1 MILIT
6 GATGLTGS
14 HLALHLLENG
24 AKSVRGTYRNRAH
37 IAKTKQVFALYRKP
51 ELFEKI
57 EWVHADINDIP
68 AFETAFENVDFVYHC
83 AALISFD
90 PNDEEKLRK
99 TNIEGTANI
108 VNLCLRHEVRKLC
121 HVSSAAALGNPK
133 DNEAVVTEE
142 TEWNPEKPHSDYG
155 ISKYGAEMEIFRG
168 QQEGLNVVIVNPGII
183 LGPPLWETGSSQ
195 LFVLIG
201 KGQQFYTNGT
211 MAFVSVIDVVKI
223 MRLLMESNINGE
235 RFILASETLSYR
247 KIFSLVADAMKK
259 RRPSVA
265 ATPWMTS
272 IAWRIDWVLANV
284 FGQKRK
290 ISRDD
295 ARTLHTKNV
304 YSNDK
309 VKSVLG
315 YEFIGVETAV
325 EEIARLMHF

>member
-14 HLALHLLENG
+14 HLVLHLLENG
-24 AKSVRGTYRNRAH
+24 AKSVRAIYRDKAGV
-37 IAKTKQVFALYRKP
+37 AKTKQLFLLYQKP

-57 EWVHADINDIP
+57 EWVHADITDIP
-68 AFETAFENVDFVYHC
+68 SLEIAFQNINYVYHC

-90 PNDEEKLRK
+90 PSDEEKLRK

-108 VNLCLRHEVRKLC
+108 VNLCLEHDVKRLC
-121 HVSSAAALGNPK
+121 HMSSAAALGNPK
-133 DNEAVVTEE
+133 NNIETVTEE
-142 TEWNPEKPHSDYG
+142 AEWNPEKPHSDYG
-155 ISKYGAEMEIFRG
+155 ISKYGAEMEVFRG

-183 LGPPLWETGSSQ
+183 LGPPLWKTGSSQ
-195 LFVLIG
+195 LFTLIG
-201 KGQQFYTNGT
+201 KGQQFYTNGS

-223 MRLLMESNINGE
+223 MKLLTESGINGE
-235 RFILASETLSYR
+235 RFILSAETVSYR
-247 KIFSLVADAMKK
+247 KISSVVADAMKK

-272 IAWRIDWVLANV
+272 IAWRIDWVLATI

-290 ISRDD
+290 ISKDG
-295 ARTLHTKNV
+295 AKTLHTKNS

-309 VKSVLG
+309 VKAALG
-315 YEFIGVETAV
+315 YDFTGIETSV
-325 EEIARLMHF
+325 SHIARLMQY